1 MRDISLHLLDIVQNS
16 ITAGAKTIR
25 IGFSLDQQGMLSM
38 TVADDGKGMSEELLS
53 RVLSPFTTSR
63 TTRKVGLGIPL
74 LAQNARMSGGNVEI
88 RSRVGEGTTLEASF
102 NTASIDCL
110 PLGDLPDTMA
120 TLVMAHPDEPE
131 FELVCKSESGSM
143 SFSTRQ
149 MKEALEGVSLAEP
162 EIVTWMR
169 ESMQEEIEPILGGII
184 Q

>member
-120 TLVMAHPDEPE
+120 THARPQSVS
-131 FELVCKSESGSM
+131 VSWVT
-143 SFSTRQ
+143 SFTAIS
-149 MKEALEGVSLAEP
+149 SL
-162 EIVTWMR
+162 
-169 ESMQEEIEPILGGII
+169 LC
-184 Q
+184 